1 MIFIP
6 AKVYRCL
13 QANSKCS
20 ILNKDIS
27 ESESLIIMTVFQ
39 NLTWKE
45 AQERIQQ
52 GVVVILPVGST
63 EAHGPH
69 LPLATDVII
78 SEEMSRRA
86 ARKLTAQGIDALVL
100 PPIAYSITDFS
111 KDFSGTISIKKE
123 TATALLRDICTS
135 LYEQGVKLVAIA
147 NSHLEP
153 EHIRSINEAIV
164 QVKEATGRDV
174 IFPDKR
180 KRRWAAS
187 LTEEFRRGDCHA
199 GAYETS
205 LVMRVHPELVREEL
219 RQQLEQVNIS
229 IGEKIREGAQTFREA
244 GGTQAYFGNPGEASL
259 TEGEASYEALS
270 DMLVTAVLEALQQD
284 GSS

>member
-1 MIFIP
+1 
-6 AKVYRCL
+6 
-13 QANSKCS
+13 
-20 ILNKDIS
+20 
-27 ESESLIIMTVFQ
+27 MTAFQ

-52 GVVVILPVGST
+52 GIVVILPVGST

-86 ARKLTAQGIDALVL
+86 ACKLTAQGIDTLVL
-100 PPIAYSITDFS
+100 PSLAYSVTDFS

-123 TATALLRDICTS
+123 TATALLRDICVS
-135 LYEQGVKLVAIA
+135 LYEQGVKLVVIA

-153 EHIRSINEAIV
+153 EHIQSINEAIT
-164 QVKEATGRDV
+164 QVKEVTGQEV
-174 IFPDKR
+174 AFPDKR
-180 KRRWAAS
+180 KRRWAMS

-199 GAYETS
+199 GSYETS
-205 LVMRVHPELVREEL
+205 LVMRVHPELVREDM
-219 RQQLEQVNIS
+219 RQELEQVNIS
-229 IGEKIREGAQTFREA
+229 IAEKIREGAQTFKEA
-244 GGTQAYFGNPGEASL
+244 GSTEAYFGSPGEASI

-270 DMLVTAVLEALQQD
+270 DMLVTAVFEALQQD
-284 GSS
+284 RSS